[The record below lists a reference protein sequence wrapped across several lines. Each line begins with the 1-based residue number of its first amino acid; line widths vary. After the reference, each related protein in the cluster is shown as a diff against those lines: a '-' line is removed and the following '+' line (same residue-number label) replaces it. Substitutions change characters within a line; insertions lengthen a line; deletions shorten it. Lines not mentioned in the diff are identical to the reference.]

1 MPAPDLPIPEAAA
14 AIRDGSLTARDLTDA
29 HLARIAALDP
39 ALHAFVAVTP
49 DAARAAA
56 SEADRELAAGCD
68 RGPLHGIPIALKDL
82 IDVAGLPTACGS
94 RLRSGA
100 IAGSDAAIVTRLR
113 AAGAVILG
121 KLATYEFALV
131 GPTFD
136 GPAPPAVNPWSPD
149 HVTGGSSSG
158 SASAVAAGLVRTAI
172 GTDTGG
178 SIRSPAAYCGVVG
191 LKPTRGRV
199 PSAGV
204 FPLSRSLDHVGPL
217 AASVAE
223 AAMTLDA
230 IADPGRE
237 PAAGRLGRDIAGLRI
252 AYARDWFAEDPERMP
267 GVLEEI
273 DAAVS
278 QLSLL
283 GARIAEVSMPDYA
296 LFETAGSRILD
307 AEAFAVHRETIAS
320 DPAAYGRAA
329 FASLQRGAHKNAA
342 ELAKARRAASRLR
355 RQLDSAIFAR
365 YDALVTVTTL
375 TTAPPVAPYREGL
388 AGWTPMRTLP
398 FNVTG
403 HPALSVPAGFV
414 SGLPVGLQLVGPAD
428 AEALIC
434 QIGHAF
440 ERSTDHAA
448 QRPQAGP
455 PVFGQ
460 MPKSGEA
467 PEA

>member
-1 MPAPDLPIPEAAA
+1 MPAPDLAIPEAAA
-14 AIRDGSLTARDLTDA
+14 RLRDGSLTAVALNDA

-39 ALHAFVAVTP
+39 TLHAFVAVTP
-49 DAARAAA
+49 EAARAAA
-56 SEADRELAAGCD
+56 AQADRELAAGHD
-68 RGPLHGIPIALKDL
+68 RGPLHGIPVAVKDL
-82 IDVAGLPTACGS
+82 VDVAGLPTACGS
-94 RLRSGA
+94 RLRAGA
-100 IAGSDAAIVTRLR
+100 APAEADAAVVTRLR
-113 AAGAVILG
+113 AAGAVLLG

-131 GPTFD
+131 GPSFD

-158 SASAVAAGLVRTAI
+158 SAAAVAAGLLRVSI

-204 FPLSRSLDHVGPL
+204 FPLSPSLDHVGPL

-223 AAMTLDA
+223 AALTLDA
-230 IADPGRE
+230 IADPGPE
-237 PAAGRLGRDIAGLRI
+237 PAAARLGRGLAGLRI
-252 AYARDWFAEDPERMP
+252 GYARDWFAADPALMP
-267 GVLEEI
+267 GILEEI

-283 GARIAEVSMPDYA
+283 GARIAEVAPPDHA
-296 LFETAGSRILD
+296 LFEAAGSTILD
-307 AEAFAVHRETIAS
+307 AEAYEQHRATLAS
-320 DPAAYGRAA
+320 DPQLYGRAA
-329 FASLQRGAHKNAA
+329 FARLQPGARLDVADIV
-342 ELAKARRAASRLR
+342 EARRAAARLAR
-355 RQLDSAIFAR
+355 RLDAEVFAAH
-365 YDALVTVTTL
+365 DALVTVTTL
-375 TTAPPVAPYREGL
+375 TTAPPVAPYRDGL

-403 HPALSVPAGFV
+403 HPALSVPAGFTG
-414 SGLPVGLQLVGPAD
+414 GLPVGLQIVGPAG

-440 ERSTDHAA
+440 ELSTGHAA
-448 QRPQAGP
+448 QRPQAGL

-460 MPKSGEA
+460 T
-467 PEA
+467 PEAVAD